1 MQMIHPV
8 FNTAIQGND
17 DVPEDIQ
24 ISFPQIMLVVVV
36 KQHDYFSLF
45 NVLI

>member
-17 DVPEDIQ
+17 DVPEDMMKGDLCI
-24 ISFPQIMLVVVV
+24 
-36 KQHDYFSLF
+36 YSLPPF
-45 NVLI
+45 VEGDRTSKNLA

>member
-24 ISFPQIMLVVVV
+24 MSFLQVMLVIVM
-36 KQHDYFSLF
+36 KQHDYISLF
-45 NVLI
+45 NILI